1 MKLKLYYYWN
11 HPTYASKG
19 SIEASTVDW
28 RGFEALMTERFFLK
42 EEEVEVP
49 DCAEPSRNEISAE
62 LVKNLKAEKSEILAE
77 AHKRV
82 SQIDEKIN
90 QLLCLEAS

>member
-19 SIEASTVDW
+19 SIEASTVDF
-28 RGFEALMTERFFLK
+28 RGLAICMNQRVFIK
-42 EEEVEVP
+42 EEEIEIP